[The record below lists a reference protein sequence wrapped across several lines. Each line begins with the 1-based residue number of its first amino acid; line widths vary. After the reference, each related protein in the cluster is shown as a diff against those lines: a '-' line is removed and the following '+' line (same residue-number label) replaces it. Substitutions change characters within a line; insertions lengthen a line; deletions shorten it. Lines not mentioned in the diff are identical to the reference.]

1 MTMIGLDGMNVR
13 GARITQYAFTDAV
26 VGEHQPQTEGGTVAV
41 DETTRRFAAR
51 RASATPGGILVD
63 AVSPPIPCVI
73 RNTSSTGALLEL
85 KTSLGTWSHTA
96 ADLPDDFV
104 LVMNA
109 EYLAFDCVV
118 ARRVGRQVGVRFSGP
133 ARQMARPR
141 PQATPKPV
149 PEGARSVRG
158 ALPTFGRRG

>member
-1 MTMIGLDGMNVR
+1 MNVR
-13 GARITQYAFTDAV
+13 GSRIVQCVSADVAAA
-26 VGEHQPQTEGGTVAV
+26 ELQSQTESGPVAV
-41 DETTRRFAAR
+41 DESTRRFAAR
-51 RASATPGGILVD
+51 RPTATPGGILVD

-104 LVMNA
+104 LIMNA
-109 EYLAFDCVV
+109 DHLAFDCVV
-118 ARRVGRQVGVRFSGP
+118 ARRVGRQVGVRFTGP

-141 PQATPKPV
+141 AQAAPKPLAAAPKPV
-149 PEGARSVRG
+149 RS